1 MNKAIGVHSCLFVVP
16 TFSVFSVFSVVKNGG
31 TA

>member
-16 TFSVFSVFSVVKNGG
+16 TFSVFSVVKNGG